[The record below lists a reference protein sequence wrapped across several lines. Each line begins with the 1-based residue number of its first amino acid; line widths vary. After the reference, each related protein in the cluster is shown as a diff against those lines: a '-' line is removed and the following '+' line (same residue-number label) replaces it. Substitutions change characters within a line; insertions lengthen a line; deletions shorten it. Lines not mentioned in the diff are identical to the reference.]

1 MSAAEDAIAAFW
13 TQPVAVE
20 RYLGSGPD
28 GDVYAPAETLLCRV
42 KHEPRLI
49 RDSTGQEVVSQSRAS
64 AAAGTPTVP
73 VGSLATFP
81 GDAHPRIVIAQER
94 HRAIPGVTP
103 DFYSFD
109 SA

>member
-28 GDVYAPAETLLCRV
+28 GDAYAPADTILGRV
-42 KHEPRLI
+42 RHEPRLI
-49 RDSTGQEVVSQSRAS
+49 RDSTGQEVVSQSQWS
-64 AAAGTPTVP
+64 GHVDTPTVP

-81 GDAHPRIVIAQER
+81 GDPQPRTVIAQER
-94 HRAIPGVTP
+94 HRGIPGVTP

-109 SA
+109 CA